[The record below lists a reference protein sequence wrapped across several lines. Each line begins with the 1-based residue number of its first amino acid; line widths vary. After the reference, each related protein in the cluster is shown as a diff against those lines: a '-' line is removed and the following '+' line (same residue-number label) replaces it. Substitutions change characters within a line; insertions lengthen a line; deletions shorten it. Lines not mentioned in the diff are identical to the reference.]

1 MNKRSET
8 DNELA
13 HFQREKIPRIAPSEE
28 ENKGFIKR
36 ITK

>member
-13 HFQREKIPRIAPSEE
+13 YFQREKKIPGLNLQRKKTRVP
-28 ENKGFIKR
+28 
-36 ITK
+36 